1 MTVQQN
7 GQVSPE
13 MARSIPF
20 KGAQVE
26 DNAMIKAT
34 TILAGAALLGVT
46 FLLAP
51 VPAANATPTRSVER
65 AATLQLSAQY
75 HHYNHRHHHCW
86 WSHGHRH
93 CVWR

>member
-13 MARSIPF
+13 MALSIPS

-26 DNAMIKAT
+26 ENAMIKTT

-46 FLLAP
+46 VLLAP
-51 VPAANATPTRSVER
+51 APAANATPRHSVGR

-75 HHYNHRHHHCW
+75 HRYRHRHCW
-86 WSHGHRH
+86 WKHGHRH

>member
-13 MARSIPF
+13 MARSIPST
-20 KGAQVE
+20 GAEVE
-26 DNAMIKAT
+26 ENAMKIT
-34 TILAGAALLGVT
+34 TILAGAALLAVT

-51 VPAANATPTRSVER
+51 ASGANATPAQSVGR
-65 AATLQLSAQY
+65 AATLQFSAQY
-75 HHYNHRHHHCW
+75 HRYRYHHRHCW
-86 WSHGHRH
+86 WRYGHRH